1 MAGFSVN
8 GRNKIS
14 YKVGSDGKVTVNVN
28 GHPVGTFADKTTA
41 RQFTSEAKTAI
52 KGLKETN
59 AMYRGKLAL
68 KGGYSHIPTTN
79 DELLKAAKGTDKK
92 FIDLKREAV
101 KGGNEVYRLTK
112 KAGDDQL
119 KTIIANN
126 LTKYGTAPAQTPM
139 NNATTQTSSTVS
151 RNQKTPMNN
160 ATTRIGNAIR
170 SSSNE
175 INKRAGVGKY
185 RSK

>member
-1 MAGFSVN
+1 M
-8 GRNKIS
+8 
-14 YKVGSDGKVTVNVN
+14 
-28 GHPVGTFADKTTA
+28 
-41 RQFTSEAKTAI
+41 
-52 KGLKETN
+52 
-59 AMYRGKLAL
+59 
-68 KGGYSHIPTTN
+68 
-79 DELLKAAKGTDKK
+79 KK
-92 FIDLKREAV
+92 EAV

-151 RNQKTPMNN
+151 RNQKTQMQAPATTQTSSTVSRNQKTPMNN